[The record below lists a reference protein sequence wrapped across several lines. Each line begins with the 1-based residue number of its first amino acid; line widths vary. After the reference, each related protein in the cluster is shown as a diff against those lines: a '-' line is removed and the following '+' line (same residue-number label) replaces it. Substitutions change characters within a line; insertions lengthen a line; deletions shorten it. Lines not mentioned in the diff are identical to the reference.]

1 MIKNQS
7 FFKDGRK
14 YYEVNALG
22 KASYIS
28 ECTVIGG
35 IEQTKYGPFLNIR
48 VLCSN
53 GKSFQG
59 RSSLH
64 DMNVI
69 PNRYNHHKSF
79 RTLMEARKYRNKCIR
94 NSIGSYPVPRERDE
108 YGDYFSDYPIGD
120 DEPMNDHE

>member
-14 YYEVNALG
+14 YYEVTALG
-22 KASYIS
+22 KVSYIS
-28 ECTVIGG
+28 ECTVIGE
-35 IEQTKYGPFLNIR
+35 IEQTKYGPFLNIHM
-48 VLCSN
+48 LCSN
-53 GKSFQG
+53 GRSFQT

-69 PNRYNHHKSF
+69 PNSYNHHKSF

-94 NSIGSYPVPRERDE
+94 NSIGKIKRHDD
-108 YGDYFSDYPIGD
+108 DYDDYMDFAGYYD
-120 DEPMNDHE
+120 DPTNDHE